1 MLEVLSNSPVCD
13 LYLHIIAF
21 LRYHIFGMAEMRF
34 PCYGILLIQGNLPR
48 VFPVFT
54 MNNASFFYPLF
65 QFSILFHWE
74 WPSFV
79 FHNFLMCSHFVPQL
93 VLKYCCML
101 LFNSATFHT
110 YLFG

>member
-54 MNNASFFYPLF
+54 MNNASFLSLI
-65 QFSILFHWE
+65 SI
-74 WPSFV
+74 
-79 FHNFLMCSHFVPQL
+79 
-93 VLKYCCML
+93 KYFISLGM
-101 LFNSATFHT
+101 A
-110 YLFG
+110 